1 MMACF
6 KKYTVVVAKGIGLR
20 YIILA
25 RSLYVFGNLKHP
37 LITPKRQF
45 STA

>member
-25 RSLYVFGNLKHP
+25 RSLYVFGNLIYP
-37 LITPKRQF
+37 LTAPKRQL
-45 STA
+45 SAV